1 MTMTAEAVS
10 RSFAFS
16 SATAHD
22 SDGFGEW
29 RVRAEENGRIAI
41 EHHALGAF
49 TDFGSFLISPSEN
62 ASLWDRISAAA
73 LEQRLPGHRAAGPHE
88 AMLAFALSAQ
98 ETLHSV
104 QLWAGE
110 AFADETLRRLI
121 EAVGE
126 LIEKYTGKKPVLR

>member
-1 MTMTAEAVS
+1 MTTEMMN

-29 RVRAEENGRIAI
+29 RILAEESGRLSI
-41 EHHALGAF
+41 EHNVLGAM
-49 TDFGSFLISPSEN
+49 TDFGSFSLSPSET
-62 ASLWDRISAAA
+62 ASLWDLITAAA
-73 LEQRLPGHRAAGPHE
+73 FEQRIPSRRAAGPQE

-104 QLWAGE
+104 QLWANE
-110 AFADETLRRLI
+110 AFADESIARLI
-121 EAVGE
+121 DDVEL
-126 LIEKYTGKKPVLR
+126 LIEKYTGKKPGLR